1 MSHESPISIHGKG
14 PTLAKIAV
22 NENEGHWP
30 VPEGT
35 ILAPLWKRIF
45 AYILDTAMIMGI
57 LVLATGSWVATAWSV
72 GLLLSSQWYFVL
84 INWVLILS
92 SNYLYHKYTV
102 HGMGR
107 SLGQRWFG
115 LAVVR
120 EDGEPLQRMDC
131 GRRSIS
137 KLRYLV
143 PGLNLIFLFIDGR
156 HIRRRHTHQS
166 SIDLACASIVVVANS
181 LPPAKRHSL
190 R

>member
-1 MSHESPISIHGKG
+1 MIGLQNVVLKRITSSTCDIKGDLRGIEWGEEMEHDNPISIHGKG
-14 PTLAKIAV
+14 PWIAYAW
-22 NENEGHWP
+22 N
-30 VPEGT
+30 
-35 ILAPLWKRIF
+35 
-45 AYILDTAMIMGI
+45 LDA
-57 LVLATGSWVATAWSV
+57 LF
-72 GLLLSSQWYFVL
+72 SSEWAFVL
-84 INWVLILS
+84 VNWALILS
-92 SNYLYHKYTV
+92 FNYLYHKYTV
-102 HGMGR
+102 HSMGR